1 MSFSIHAL
9 VREQEQYVV
18 AMRRHF
24 RRRPELGGQEYE
36 TQKKIIAELSAIGL
50 EPRPAAGTGVIAEI
64 TGSRPGPT
72 VAIRADID
80 ALPIQD
86 EIDQPYR
93 SENDGLCHACGHDG
107 HTAML
112 LGIARVFRA
121 MRTELAGNIRLLFQ
135 PSEERFPGGAEAMIA
150 AGALQGVTAVIGAH
164 LWQPLAAG
172 TMGITYGPMMASP
185 DEFTITIQ
193 GRGGHGSMPQQTI
206 DPIYVGAQIVLAL
219 KTITGSQISANE
231 LAVLSLGAFKAGEVF
246 NIIPDSAVLQGSV
259 RTFSPAV
266 RETIFACIEQIC
278 SGICAASGAAY
289 TLENCNG
296 YPPVI
301 NDPRLA
307 GIVALAGKAVLGD
320 SQVIEICP
328 VMGAEDFSR
337 YQEQVPGCFLFIGI
351 GNQEKG
357 IVYPHHHPKFDMD
370 EQALA
375 QGVEIMAGAALRLLA
390 ET

>member
-1 MSFSIHAL
+1 MKFSVHTL

-18 AMRRHF
+18 AMRRYF
-24 RRRPELGGQEYE
+24 RQTPELGGQEYE
-36 TQKKIIAELSAIGL
+36 TQKKIMAELRSMGL
-50 EPRPAAGTGVIAEI
+50 EPRQAAGTGVIAEI
-64 TGSRPGPT
+64 TGSRPGKT

-93 SENDGLCHACGHDG
+93 SQNEGLCHACGHDG

-112 LGIARVFRA
+112 LAIARVFNA
-121 MRTELAGNIRLLFQ
+121 MKTELAGSIRLLFQ
-135 PSEERFPGGAEAMIA
+135 PSEERFPGGALAMIA
-150 AGALQGVTAVIGAH
+150 DGALQGVAAVIGAH

-172 TMGITYGPMMASP
+172 TIGITYGPMMASP

-193 GRGGHGSMPQQTI
+193 GRGGHGSMPHQTI

-219 KTITGSQISANE
+219 KTITGNQISTNE

-259 RTFSPAV
+259 RTFSPQV
-266 RETIFACIEQIC
+266 RETIFTGIEQIC
-278 SGICAASGAAY
+278 AGICAAAGAAY

-296 YPPVI
+296 YLPVV
-301 NDPRLA
+301 NDPRIA
-307 GIVALAGKAVLGD
+307 GVVALAGKTVLGD
-320 SQVIEICP
+320 EQVIEICP

-337 YQEQVPGCFLFIGI
+337 YLEQVPGCFLFIGI

-357 IVYPHHHPKFDMD
+357 IIYPHHHPKFDMD
-370 EQALA
+370 EQALVH
-375 QGVEIMAGAALRLLA
+375 GVEIMTEAALQLINKM
-390 ET
+390 